1 MDHPQSERLTVT
13 ALWLHRSSPSSP
25 FIKKDKNLS
34 RSIGG
39 YERGTGATGIS
50 IVHSKIVATSMD
62 QIAFILAQI
71 LLLKV

>member
-13 ALWLHRSSPSSP
+13 ALWLHRSSP

-62 QIAFILAQI
+62 QIAFMLAQI